1 MSQIWI
7 YDTTSPFGI
16 DKNGGITYFKVTLDK
31 TKHSFVIDAIEN
43 REDQESKKKAMEVIS
58 SLKEL
63 KDGQILL
70 RIRVK
75 VFRGRMN
82 VKMNYAQGGN
92 KEDYLKTLEDIG
104 PLDKLNVRFSLGDS
118 YVFNWEG
125 SSRLGINIYLEE
137 VVIV

>member
-7 YDTTSPFGI
+7 YDTKSPFGI
-16 DKNGGITYFKVTLDK
+16 DKNGGITYFKVELDRV
-31 TKHSFVIDAIEN
+31 KHSFVINAIED
-43 REDQESKKKAMEVIS
+43 REDQESKKKNMEVIS
-58 SLKEL
+58 SLKDL

-82 VKMNYAQGGN
+82 VKMNYDKNGA

>member
-16 DKNGGITYFKVTLDK
+16 DKNGGITYFKVILDRI
-31 TKHSFVIDAIEN
+31 KHSFVIDAIQN
-43 REDQESKKKAMEVIS
+43 REVLESKKKDMEVIS

-75 VFRGRMN
+75 VFRNRIN
-82 VKMNYAQGGN
+82 VKMNYHKNGA

-125 SSRLGINIYLEE
+125 KSRLGINIYLEE

>member
-16 DKNGGITYFKVTLDK
+16 DKNGGITYFKVALDK
-31 TKHSFVIDAIEN
+31 TKHTFVIDAIEN

-58 SLKEL
+58 SLKDL
-63 KDGQILL
+63 KDNQILL

-82 VKMNYAQGGN
+82 VKMNYRMGGD

-104 PLDKLNVRFSLGDS
+104 PLDKLNIRFSLGDS

-125 SSRLGINIYLEE
+125 PSRLGINIYLEE

>member
-1 MSQIWI
+1 
-7 YDTTSPFGI
+7 
-16 DKNGGITYFKVTLDK
+16 
-31 TKHSFVIDAIEN
+31 
-43 REDQESKKKAMEVIS
+43 MEVIS
-58 SLKEL
+58 SLKDL
-63 KDGQILL
+63 KDNQILL

-82 VKMNYAQGGN
+82 VKMNYKIGGD
-92 KEDYLKTLEDIG
+92 KEDYLKTLEEIG
-104 PLDKLNVRFSLGDS
+104 PLEKLNIRFSLGDS